1 LVEQVALM
9 PHLNLAALSK
19 YSRDWFSATVL
30 GAAMIVVLWAG
41 LTLKHVENRTGDLID
56 FKRDAENL
64 ALLSEENVLRSIG
77 EMDKAL
83 LYLRRT
89 IETTAEPRDL
99 HALINTTDVLSEL
112 IVQMAIIDEKGI
124 MRASNAGPQ
133 PAPPTD
139 LSDREHFRAHLRD
152 DRDFL
157 HISKPLIGRASGKWS
172 VQLTR
177 RMLHADGGF
186 AGVVV
191 ASFNPAHFA
200 KFFGNID
207 LGPSA
212 SYAIIGDDGVVRAAG
227 DHGGGSRFKLGQ
239 EVGRSALMP
248 MLAGANGSFDELD
261 AATQEDRLV
270 TIRRV
275 SGYPLAVV
283 ISVDA
288 RAIYASSQA
297 NLGRYMLAG
306 LVLTLMIAIVTWL
319 ARASEREV
327 KLKARQLQ
335 LTLEHMS
342 QGIMLVTQDL
352 TIPIMNRKCVELLDL
367 PEAFIT
373 HPPNFIELTSY
384 QEQRGEF
391 ATAGLAD
398 HQTPLEVF
406 GPLDVAGKFEMYE
419 RTRPDGTVL
428 EVRSTRL
435 DDGSFVRTFADVT
448 RRMKA
453 QNEADRLANEDALT
467 GLANRRVLGEAL
479 DRLTC
484 REGEAA
490 EHAFAILYLDLDRFK
505 IVNDTQGHAV
515 GDLLLKAV
523 AKRMRQSLRSTD
535 LVARLGGDEFAILL
549 HSANKEPFPEVVA
562 QRMVETLSRPYEIE
576 GHQLL
581 IGTSIG
587 VAIGPTDGATTNE
600 LLIAADLALYAA
612 KAAGRGTYRFFRK
625 EMNEE
630 IRARQEIETDLRAAL
645 TDDQLE
651 LYYQPIVA
659 LADRRIVGFEALAR
673 WNHPVRGLVMPD
685 KFISVAEDCGL
696 INVLGE
702 WALRSACRQ
711 AAQWKQP
718 LKVAVNLSPSQF
730 ASPSLLQMVERVIAE
745 SGIDANRV
753 ELEITEGLLM
763 RNTDK
768 TLQTLHELKKIG
780 VRIAMDDFGT
790 GYSSLSYLQ
799 SFPFDKI
806 KVDRSFV
813 STLDSAPQSATIVR
827 SVIDIASSLGMMTT
841 AEGIET
847 EAQCMRLSELGCD
860 EAQGYLF
867 GRPLPWGEAALLL
880 AANDPIGRKV
890 A

>member
-1 LVEQVALM
+1 M
-9 PHLNLAALSK
+9 PKVDFAIVSR

-30 GAAMIVVLWAG
+30 GLVMLALLWTG
-41 LTLKHVENRTGDLID
+41 LLLKHFENRAGDLAD

-64 ALLSEENVLRSIG
+64 SLLSEENVLRSIG

-89 IETTAEPRDL
+89 IETSTEPRNY
-99 HALINTTDVLSEL
+99 HGLIKTTDVLSEL
-112 IVQMAIIDEKGI
+112 IVQVAIIDSKGI
-124 MRASNAGPQ
+124 MRASNVGPQ

-139 LSDREHFRAHLRD
+139 LSDREHFRAHLGSD
-152 DRDFL
+152 SDVL
-157 HISKPLIGRASGKWS
+157 HISKPLIGRASGRWS
-172 VQLTR
+172 VQMTR
-177 RMLHADGGF
+177 RLSRKDGSF

-191 ASFNPAHFA
+191 ASFDPSHFA

-212 SYAIIGDDGVVRAAG
+212 SYAIIGDDGVVRAAA
-227 DHGGGSRFKLGQ
+227 DHGGGSRFGLGQ
-239 EVGRSALMP
+239 DVGGTALKRLLGGSNGTFDEVGLTD
-248 MLAGANGSFDELD
+248 GVE
-261 AATQEDRLV
+261 RLV
-270 TIRRV
+270 TIRRIQ
-275 SGYPLAVV
+275 GHPLSVV
-283 ISVDA
+283 ISVD
-288 RAIYASSQA
+288 RQSIYEASEA
-297 NLGRYMLAG
+297 NLHRYVLAG
-306 LVLTLMIAIVTWL
+306 FVLSLMIVVVTWL
-319 ARASEREV
+319 ARASDREV

-335 LTLEHMS
+335 LTLDHMS
-342 QGIMLVTQDL
+342 QGIMLVTREL

-367 PEAFIT
+367 PQAFMT
-373 HPPNFIELTSY
+373 QPPTFVELTRY
-384 QEQRGEF
+384 QEERGEF
-391 ATAGLAD
+391 ATAGLPA
-398 HQTPLEVF
+398 HQKPLDVF

-419 RTRPDGTVL
+419 RTRPNGMVL

-435 DDGSFVRTFADVT
+435 DDGSFVRTFSDVT

-453 QNEADRLANEDALT
+453 QSEADRLASEDALT
-467 GLANRRVLGEAL
+467 GLANRRVLCDAL
-479 DRLTC
+479 DRLTNAH
-484 REGEAA
+484 REAGGAS
-490 EHAFAILYLDLDRFK
+490 FAVLYLDLDRFK
-505 IVNDTQGHAV
+505 IVNDTQGHAI
-515 GDLLLKAV
+515 GDQLLKAV
-523 AKRMRQSLRSTD
+523 ARRMKQSLRATD
-535 LVARLGGDEFAILL
+535 LVARLGGDEFAVLMQ
-549 HSANKEPFPEVVA
+549 STNKEPLPEVVA
-562 QRMVETLSRPYEIE
+562 QRLVENLGRPYDIE

-581 IGTSIG
+581 IGTSVGIA
-587 VAIGPTDGATTNE
+587 VGPVDGATTNE

-630 IRARQEIETDLRAAL
+630 IRARQEIETDLRQAL
-645 TDDQLE
+645 VSDQLE
-651 LYYQPIVA
+651 LYYQPVIV
-659 LADRRIVGFEALAR
+659 LADRTIVGFEALAR
-673 WNHPVRGLVMPD
+673 WNHPVKGLVTPD

-696 INVLGE
+696 INMLGE
-702 WALRSACRQ
+702 WALRSACHQ
-711 AAQWKQP
+711 AVKWRQP

-730 ASPSLLQMVERVIAE
+730 ASPALLPMVERVIAE
-745 SGIDANRV
+745 SGIDAQRV

-763 RNTDK
+763 RNTEK
-768 TLQTLHELKKIG
+768 TLEILHDLKKIG

-790 GYSSLSYLQ
+790 GYSSLGYLQ

-847 EAQCMRLSELGCD
+847 EAQCARLTELGCD

-867 GRPLPWGEAALLL
+867 GRPMPWSQAELLL
-880 AANDPIGRKV
+880 AANDPIARKV

>member
-1 LVEQVALM
+1 M
-9 PHLNLAALSK
+9 PRINLAMI
-19 YSRDWFSATVL
+19 SRHSHNWVSATVL
-30 GAAMIVVLWAG
+30 GTVMIVMLWLG
-41 LTLKHVENRTGDLID
+41 LVIKHVENRTNDLAD

-89 IETTAEPRDL
+89 IETTAEPRNY

-112 IVQMAIIDEKGI
+112 IVQMAIIDDMGI
-124 MRASNAGPQ
+124 MRASNVGPQ

-139 LSDREHFRAHLRD
+139 LSDREHFRVHLGS
-152 DRDFL
+152 DRDLL
-157 HISKPLIGRASGKWS
+157 HVSKPLIGRASGKWS

-177 RMLHADGGF
+177 RLTRKDGSF

-191 ASFNPAHFA
+191 ASFNPSHFA

-212 SYAIIGDDGVVRAAG
+212 SYAIVGDDGVVRAAG
-227 DHGGGSRFKLGQ
+227 DRGGDQRFKLGQ
-239 EVGRSALMP
+239 DIVGSALMP
-248 MLAGANGSFDELD
+248 LLSRGNGSFDEFD
-261 AATQEDRLV
+261 KATGEERLV
-270 TIRRV
+270 TIRRIT
-275 SGYPLAVV
+275 GYPLAVV
-283 ISVDA
+283 ISVDTPA
-288 RAIYASSQA
+288 VFAPSGA
-297 NLGRYMLAG
+297 NLGPYTLAG
-306 LVLTLMIAIVTWL
+306 ILLSLMIVTVTWL
-319 ARASEREV
+319 ARKSQQEV

-342 QGIMLVTQDL
+342 QGIMLVTRDMK
-352 TIPIMNRKCVELLDL
+352 IPIMNRKCVELLDL
-367 PEAFIT
+367 PEAFIMQ
-373 HPPNFIELTSY
+373 PPNFIELTQY
-384 QEQRGEF
+384 QEERGEF
-391 ATAGLAD
+391 TTAGLEA
-398 HQTPLEVF
+398 HQSPLDVF
-406 GPLDVAGKFEMYE
+406 GPLDVAGKFDRYE

-428 EVRSTRL
+428 EVHSTRL
-435 DDGSFVRTFADVT
+435 EDGSFVRTFSDVT
-448 RRMKA
+448 RRMRA
-453 QNEADRLANEDALT
+453 QSEADRLASEDALT
-467 GLANRRVLGEAL
+467 GLANRRVLSEAL
-479 DRLTC
+479 DRMT
-484 REGEAA
+484 RHINDDA
-490 EHAFAILYLDLDRFK
+490 EQTFAILYLDLDRFK

-523 AKRMRQSLRSTD
+523 AQRMRRSLRSTD

-549 HSANKEPFPEVVA
+549 HAANMEPFPEVVA
-562 QRMVETLSRPYEIE
+562 QRMVDALSRPYDID

-587 VAIGPTDGATTNE
+587 IAVGPADGATTND

-625 EMNEE
+625 EMNDE
-630 IRARQEIETDLRAAL
+630 IRARQQIETDLRAAL
-645 TDDQLE
+645 TGDQLE
-651 LYYQPIVA
+651 LYYQPIIT

-673 WNHPVRGLVMPD
+673 WNHPVKGLVTPD

-702 WALRSACRQ
+702 WALRTACRQ
-711 AAQWKQP
+711 ASHWPKP

-730 ASPSLLQMVERVIAE
+730 ASPTLLPMVARVIAE
-745 SGIDANRV
+745 SGIDAHRV

-763 RNTDK
+763 RNTDR
-768 TLQTLHELKKIG
+768 TLQALHELKKIG

-806 KVDRSFV
+806 KVDRNFV

-847 EAQCMRLSELGCD
+847 EAQCTQLTELGCD

-867 GRPLPWGEAALLL
+867 GRPMPWAQAELLL
-880 AANDPIGRKV
+880 AANDPIARRV